1 MLECLKLMCFS
12 VLSIIESHSK
22 LVYMQENNK
31 VELERLEREKHS
43 DFLKML
49 KGFVNDQVVFLPF
62 KY

>member
-1 MLECLKLMCFS
+1 MLGCLKLMRFS
-12 VLSIIESHSK
+12 ALSISESHSK
-22 LVYMQENNK
+22 LIYMQENNRI
-31 VELERLEREKHS
+31 ELEKLEREKRS